1 LFQGTSM
8 FIRPRLVTHYT
19 RFSIKKQFSFRC
31 FGDNFSTALYPLKGQ
46 VAIVTGGSR
55 GIGKSIA
62 FALAQRGA
70 NIAVLSRR
78 PSDVHKTLPL
88 VDQWQH
94 HNFFLCDV
102 SKSQEVRET
111 VSKIE
116 KDFGPIHILINNA
129 GICYD
134 SLLLSMSDEQL
145 VTTLQVNLL
154 GPLFMARAVV
164 MFMLKRR
171 CGSIVNIGSVVGSFG
186 NAGQVAYSSSKAGL
200 IGMTK
205 SLAKELGPKGI
216 RVNLIEPGLIT
227 TEMTSSLSDTKRE
240 KYIQNIPLGRMGT
253 PEEVA
258 NAVEFVI
265 LNSYINGEIIR
276 VSGGITSLGC

>member
-1 LFQGTSM
+1 
-8 FIRPRLVTHYT
+8 
-19 RFSIKKQFSFRC
+19 
-31 FGDNFSTALYPLKGQ
+31 
-46 VAIVTGGSR
+46 
-55 GIGKSIA
+55 
-62 FALAQRGA
+62 
-70 NIAVLSRR
+70 
-78 PSDVHKTLPL
+78 
-88 VDQWQH
+88 
-94 HNFFLCDV
+94 
-102 SKSQEVRET
+102 